1 MIVLY
6 SVIVVLS
13 ILVITLFLR
22 VVAINNEI
30 DYISRD
36 FGDIL
41 EKDTNILL
49 SLSSGERSL
58 KRLVD
63 SLNKEIKVLLSLK
76 REYSKGIFDIKKS
89 AENIAHDIRTPLTA
103 VKGYVNLLEKEDLS
117 EEGRKYLEIIKSRV
131 DYMKDMTE
139 ELFLSLSM
147 KNRGILDLKDVDYKA
162 LLEEALVSFRCD
174 FEKKG
179 IWPKVMVGE
188 ERIIGKADEK
198 ALYRV
203 FLNIISNALKYG
215 EGDFVVEMK
224 ENGDTVFSNYAPG
237 MDKIEAAR
245 LLDRYYT
252 ISDAKASSGIGLS
265 ISKEMVEEMGG
276 KLGVD
281 LLDQRLYISIT
292 FQRQVIE

>member
-30 DYISRD
+30 GHISRD

-41 EKDTNILL
+41 DKDTNILL

-76 REYSKGIFDIKKS
+76 REYSKGIFDVKKS

-147 KNRGILDLKDVDYKA
+147 KSRGVVTLSDIDAKSI
-162 LLEEALVSFRCD
+162 LEEALVSYLVE
-174 FEKKG
+174 FEKKD
-179 IWPKVMVGE
+179 IIPRVVTPKDKV
-188 ERIIGKADEK
+188 IIKADSK
-198 ALYRV
+198 ALYRIYV
-203 FLNIISNALKYG
+203 NIISNALKYSEG
-215 EGDFVVEMK
+215 EFGVEMDEK
-224 ENGDTVFSNYAPG
+224 GNTTFSNYAPN
-237 MDKIEAAR
+237 MNSVEANR

-265 ISKEMVEEMGG
+265 ISKEIVEEMGG
-276 KLGVD
+276 SMRVRLEKG
-281 LLDQRLYISIT
+281 RLYISIT
-292 FQRQVIE
+292 YK

>member
-131 DYMKDMTE
+131 DYMKNMTE

-147 KNRGILDLKDVDYKA
+147 KSRGVVTLSDIDAKSI
-162 LLEEALVSFRCD
+162 LEEALVSYLVE
-174 FEKKG
+174 FEKKD
-179 IWPKVMVGE
+179 IIPRVVTPKDKV
-188 ERIIGKADEK
+188 IIKADSK
-198 ALYRV
+198 ALYRIYV
-203 FLNIISNALKYG
+203 NIISNALKYSEG
-215 EGDFVVEMK
+215 EFGVEMDEK
-224 ENGDTVFSNYAPG
+224 GNTTFSNYAPN
-237 MDKIEAAR
+237 MNSVEANR

-265 ISKEMVEEMGG
+265 ISKEIVEEMGG
-276 KLGVD
+276 SMRVRLEKG
-281 LLDQRLYISIT
+281 RLYISIT
-292 FQRQVIE
+292 YK

>member
-6 SVIVVLS
+6 SVIVVIS

-147 KNRGILDLKDVDYKA
+147 KSRGVVTLSDIDAKSI
-162 LLEEALVSFRCD
+162 LEEALVSYLVE
-174 FEKKG
+174 FEKKD
-179 IWPKVMVGE
+179 IIPRVVTPKDKV
-188 ERIIGKADEK
+188 IIKADSK
-198 ALYRV
+198 ALYRIYV
-203 FLNIISNALKYG
+203 NIISNALKYG

-224 ENGDTVFSNYAPG
+224 GNGDTVFSNYAPG

-265 ISKEMVEEMGG
+265 ISKEMVEEKGG

-292 FQRQVIE
+292 FQRQVVE